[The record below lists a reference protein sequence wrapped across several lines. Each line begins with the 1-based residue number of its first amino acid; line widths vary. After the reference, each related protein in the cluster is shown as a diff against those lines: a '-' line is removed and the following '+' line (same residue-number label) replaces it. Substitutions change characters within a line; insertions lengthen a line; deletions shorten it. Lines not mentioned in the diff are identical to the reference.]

1 LNIFVPPPPLPA
13 SDNNLTPSIPLLNL
27 VKEDEVSSSAAEDLP
42 TTFKRRDS
50 GINVVRFRC
59 YITHKISLKLAG
71 VSYKS
76 PTVTSTSPVAM
87 PTDPVSQLNASHHCL
102 SGIRDTSNDVNEA
115 AARLLFLTVRW
126 AKSIPSFSH
135 VKFGFI

>member
-1 LNIFVPPPPLPA
+1 M
-13 SDNNLTPSIPLLNL
+13 
-27 VKEDEVSSSAAEDLP
+27 
-42 TTFKRRDS
+42 
-50 GINVVRFRC
+50 
-59 YITHKISLKLAG
+59 SLKLAG

-76 PTVTSTSPVAM
+76 PTVTSTSPVVM
-87 PTDPVSQLNASHHCL
+87 PTDPVSQLNASQHHCL